1 MTDFLTTLTE
11 TSSEIPVIG
20 TLVEFVLDAVAAIE
34 GLFTD
39 VEGSSTPGDDA

>member
-20 TLVEFVLDAVAAIE
+20 TLIGFVTDAVAAIE